1 MVTNSSLKD
10 KSKYLIFGALR
21 ACHLIQPQASVSG
34 IVLFNRNMIQ
44 TTGVYTRPS
53 VSPGSAPQ
61 DATNLRE
68 KIFEKE
74 KVAKQNLDLPC
85 AGNYLY
91 SIHIILDLEM
101 ISLEKEMATHSSVL
115 AWRIPGTGEPGGLPS
130 MGSHRVG
137 HN

>member
-1 MVTNSSLKD
+1 MTNSSLKD

-21 ACHLIQPQASVSG
+21 ACHLIQSQASLSG
-34 IVLFNRNMIQ
+34 IVLFSRYMIQ
-44 TTGVYTRPS
+44 TIGVYSWPS

-61 DATNLRE
+61 DLTNSRE

-74 KVAKQNLDLPC
+74 KVARQNLNLPC

-101 ISLEKEMATHSSVL
+101 I
-115 AWRIPGTGEPGGLPS
+115 
-130 MGSHRVG
+130 
-137 HN
+137 